1 MDSWLQKARSLAEE
15 AAKRSQELT
24 KEAAKLSQGIASETA
39 KRSKEFAVE
48 ATKRADLIKA
58 EALKLPDQIK
68 TLADGITPQIPTLSP
83 ASAPPPDL
91 EKYGITDELR
101 EFVKGLTIST
111 FRDFPLEDEPQASD
125 VPTVSNVRQDL
136 TEWQARHATLVLS
149 TVKEISHFRY
159 ELCPRHM
166 KERCFWRI
174 YFTLVQS
181 HVAPYEKAFMDEVQF
196 RSTEQDKDVTPRA
209 NQPVT
214 TPSNPEI
221 SESSSQRKVPTE
233 NDLDAFLL
241 GDLGSSDEEADG
253 DGGGFDDDDDLDSI
267 VNASSSKRS

>member
-68 TLADGITPQIPTLSP
+68 TLTDSISPQIPSLSSSP
-83 ASAPPPDL
+83 SPTPDL
-91 EKYGITDELR
+91 EKYGITDDLR
-101 EFVKGLTIST
+101 EFVRDLTIST
-111 FRDFPLEDEPQASD
+111 FRDFPLEDEAKTSD

-136 TEWQARHATLVLS
+136 TEWQAKHATLVLS
-149 TVKEISHFRY
+149 TVKEVSHFRY

-166 KERCFWRI
+166 KERRFWRI
-174 YFTLVQS
+174 YFTLVKS
-181 HVAPYEKAFMDEVQF
+181 HVAP
-196 RSTEQDKDVTPRA
+196 
-209 NQPVT
+209 
-214 TPSNPEI
+214 
-221 SESSSQRKVPTE
+221 
-233 NDLDAFLL
+233 
-241 GDLGSSDEEADG
+241 
-253 DGGGFDDDDDLDSI
+253 
-267 VNASSSKRS
+267 